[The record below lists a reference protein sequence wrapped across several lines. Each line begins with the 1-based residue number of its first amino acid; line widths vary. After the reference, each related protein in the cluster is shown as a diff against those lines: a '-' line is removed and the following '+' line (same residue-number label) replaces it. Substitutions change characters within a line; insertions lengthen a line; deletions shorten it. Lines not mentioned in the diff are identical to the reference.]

1 MISAMSSY
9 INFKNCGQM
18 AANSPLTQQ
27 SSIYALTLDE
37 LQTTLGGGGKDFGS
51 MNMDELLKN
60 IWTAEE
66 TQSLTSSS
74 RTLSQKTVDEVWR
87 ELHKE
92 NGGHGGFGEV
102 GLIKEADL
110 QPQQKQ
116 PALGEMTL
124 EEFLQ
129 KAGVVAEKPQIQPN
143 GRHWNDGLF
152 GDDGSG
158 FAFGFKNPNQNQRF
172 HQQTV
177 VIEGK
182 NEVDNLQG
190 VRSSQPPKPPKLF
203 PKQAAFNFSS
213 SQVNNAQ
220 LGNSINGVSV
230 IGKTDHLINTSMV
243 QAKAVGGHMSRS
255 PPDLFPNSNLD
266 TSPSPPAYGY
276 GEGGVQEKRRGGPLE
291 KVVERRRKRMIK
303 NRESAARSRARKQ
316 AYTLELEA
324 EVAKLKELNHEL
336 QKKQEEIM
344 ESQNF
349 QMPEKMKLWG
359 SRGLCLR
366 RTLTGPW

>member
-1 MISAMSSY
+1 MSSY

-18 AANSPLTQQ
+18 AENAPLTQQ
-27 SSIYALTLDE
+27 SSIYALTFDE
-37 LQTTLGGGGKDFGS
+37 LQTTLGGSGKDFGS

-66 TQSLTSSS
+66 TQSLASNSNFDVADNGNLQRQGSLTLP

-92 NGGHGGFGEV
+92 NGGFKDV
-102 GLIKEADL
+102 NLIKEASL
-110 QPQQKQ
+110 QPQEKQ

-124 EEFLQ
+124 EEFLH
-129 KAGVVAEKPQIQPN
+129 KAGVVAEKPKFDQT
-143 GRHWNDGLF
+143 
-152 GDDGSG
+152 G
-158 FAFGFKNPNQNQRF
+158 FS
-172 HQQTV
+172 V
-177 VIEGK
+177 MME
-182 NEVDNLQG
+182 G
-190 VRSSQPPKPPKLF
+190 VRSSQQPKPPKLF
-203 PKQAAFNFSS
+203 PKQAAFNFGSS
-213 SQVNNAQ
+213 HVNNAQ
-220 LGNSINGVSV
+220 MGNSVNGVSV
-230 IGKTDHLINTSMV
+230 IGKTDHLIKTNMV
-243 QAKAVGGHMSRS
+243 QAKAVGGLMARS

-276 GEGGVQEKRRGGPLE
+276 GEGGVQERKRGGPLE

-324 EVAKLKELNHEL
+324 EVQKLKELNHEL

-349 QMPEKMKLWG
+349 QIPEKMKLWG
-359 SRGLCLR
+359 SGGLCLR